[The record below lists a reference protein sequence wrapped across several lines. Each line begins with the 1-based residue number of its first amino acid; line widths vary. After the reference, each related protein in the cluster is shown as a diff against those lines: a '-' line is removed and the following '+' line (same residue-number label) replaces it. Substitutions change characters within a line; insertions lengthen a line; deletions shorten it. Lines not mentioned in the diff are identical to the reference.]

1 MLRNWFGIVYYSSMK
16 LLNRKVWQSKGLNE
30 KAWCTQQWM
39 VAHKPVWR
47 VCRHSGVGLATGE
60 RKAAQVR
67 GILQIA
73 LQIRLVCI
81 AAGFLP
87 FCHPL
92 LDPHKAC
99 RRGSAS
105 WCSAAAAQKHL
116 SQPSVVN
123 VKQVLR
129 EGHWQKGSARMW
141 CRWRTTWG
149 NIKHHWAWF

>member
-1 MLRNWFGIVYYSSMK
+1 MR
-16 LLNRKVWQSKGLNE
+16 
-30 KAWCTQQWM
+30 KAWCSQQWM
-39 VAHKPVWR
+39 VLGVRRKPVWR

-60 RKAAQVR
+60 RIAAQVR
-67 GILQIA
+67 GIHQTA

-105 WCSAAAAQKHL
+105 WHSAVAAQKHL
-116 SQPSVVN
+116 SQPSVVS
-123 VKQVLR
+123 VEAGPQRRALTER
-129 EGHWQKGSARMW
+129 ECGDVVQMEDHLGKYKASLGLILEHSL
-141 CRWRTTWG
+141 
-149 NIKHHWAWF
+149 